1 ATASWSARYT
11 SPCSSMVVPAMSR
24 ATSSITFPPRP
35 RRRAGAAAMLPGPD
49 AARCRR
55 RRLTWPWPGCTV
67 CAVLPDRADLVVV
80 GAAIVGL
87 GHAYEAH
94 RRGLTVAV
102 IDRDARPVGASVQN
116 FGHCG
121 VTAQS
126 GEARRLA
133 LETRERWLRL
143 GSLAG
148 FWVTDAGAVVAARA
162 DDELA

>member
-49 AARCRR
+49 VARCRL
-55 RRLTWPWPGCTV
+55 RRLTWPRPGCTV

-80 GAAIVGL
+80 GAGLVGL
-87 GHAYEAH
+87 GHAHALRVVSSVRADRGALGRASDAH
-94 RRGLTVAV
+94 RRGLSVAV

-116 FGHCG
+116 FGH
-121 VTAQS
+121 
-126 GEARRLA
+126 
-133 LETRERWLRL
+133 
-143 GSLAG
+143 
-148 FWVTDAGAVVAARA
+148 
-162 DDELA
+162 